1 MKKLVALLLTATVAM
16 SLVACGGAKTEE
28 TAPTEATTE
37 TEAEAAT
44 EAEETVEAEETTEVA
59 EEATANGPVFQCD
72 WDKVVCTFGEDGSF
86 KMELPEYQITE
97 EGTWAANEDGT
108 YTVTSPAGKAYTS
121 YTGEDGLVHLDYV
134 ADASEQLVAQL
145 YIK

>member
-37 TEAEAAT
+37 TEAEVTT

-59 EEATANGPVFQCD
+59 DEATAN
-72 WDKVVCTFGEDGSF
+72 
-86 KMELPEYQITE
+86 
-97 EGTWAANEDGT
+97 
-108 YTVTSPAGKAYTS
+108 
-121 YTGEDGLVHLDYV
+121 
-134 ADASEQLVAQL
+134 
-145 YIK
+145 